1 MKRLAFYVIVIA
13 STLALLIL
21 AWQFRSVL
29 ILLVLSLVLTATLR
43 PSVDFLRERGL
54 RPGLARVLV
63 YLLVIGVLALGVFLI
78 SGPLLMELQRV
89 SNYLVLLYDR
99 TYQAWMDGSG
109 FQQAIAGR
117 LPPPSQLDET
127 VAGPSGA
134 TALQFLFGVTQSVAT
149 IVAGL
154 VIVIV
159 LSLYWSAD
167 REHFERLWLSLLPA
181 GRRIQARRIWQATE
195 KVMGDYMR
203 SEFVQ
208 AFLAI
213 IVLVIG
219 YRLIGMNYPI
229 LMGLLAGVA
238 WLIPLVGFVIAALAS
253 FLLGLASTGG
263 LATTAAALVLTTVV
277 LAFLEFVIEPR
288 LFKRSQFSGMLII
301 LLMVMMVDA
310 YGLVGFLI
318 APPLAVAIQVSVGHL
333 VQATRRP
340 SPPVV
345 EFTSL
350 EERLAAA
357 GELLNGAAG
366 TEGESNGEASP
377 EYVNL
382 HQRLDDLLA
391 RARQVVLEG

>member
-1 MKRLAFYVIVIA
+1 MKRLAFYAIVIA
-13 STLALLIL
+13 STLGLLIVG
-21 AWQFRSVL
+21 WQFRSVL

-43 PSVDFLRERGL
+43 PSVDYLRERGL
-54 RPGLARVLV
+54 RPGLARILVYVLV
-63 YLLVIGVLALGVFLI
+63 IAVLVLGVLLI
-78 SGPLLMELQRV
+78 SGPLLMELQRL
-89 SNYLVLLYDR
+89 SNTLVLLYDR
-99 TYQAWMDGSG
+99 TFRAWMDGTAL
-109 FQQAIAGR
+109 QQAIASR
-117 LPPPSQLDET
+117 LILPDPLDET
-127 VAGPSGA
+127 MAGPSGA
-134 TALQFLFGVTQSVAT
+134 AALQLLFGVTQSVAT

-167 REHFERLWLSLLPA
+167 REHFERLWLSVLPA

-203 SEFVQ
+203 SEFIQ

-213 IVLVIG
+213 IVLVAG
-219 YRLIGMNYPI
+219 YWLIGMDYPI

-238 WLIPLVGFVIAALAS
+238 WLIPMVGFVIAALGS
-253 FLLGLASTGG
+253 FLLGLTSSG
-263 LATTAAALVLTTVV
+263 LAAAAGALVLTTVV
-277 LAFLEFVIEPR
+277 LAFLEYVIEPR

-301 LLMVMMVDA
+301 LLMVMMVDS

-333 VQATRRP
+333 VQATRRKS
-340 SPPVV
+340 SPVL

-357 GELLNGAAG
+357 REKLNGAAPD
-366 TEGESNGEASP
+366 GEPNAVPP

-382 HQRLDDLLA
+382 HERLDDLLS
-391 RARQVVLEG
+391 RARQVVLEE